1 MGKVIISASGGGTTS
16 DECTALRS
24 CILSPYTAVTSDS
37 NDEPIQGTMQRRSD
51 NPTSASLRDDGNNL
65 RMYPPSG
72 YYDGV
77 NDYTWDSYATIA
89 SRIGLTA
96 SDLRTNKRVLG
107 LTGTFTNDA
116 VLNPD
121 MLVEG
126 YSGYDDGVKK
136 NGTMKNR
143 GSSAMSLKTAIS
155 SLGDRI
161 YAKFPKGAYFDE
173 STASP
178 NPYVHIL
185 FTDLARAIGLTSDK
199 IKKGIT
205 IAGVTGTYVYSDITG
220 YYYQPPNEMA
230 GVTGGFI
237 TKFEGKYGFDDEAEF
252 SKQTTYMEVFCT
264 TKHYDVSHTSNGFF
278 VTSKAIN
285 LTNVRTIRVTYSG
298 TNGNSYGFGVS
309 TNQNDISNSKVV
321 YYSSSKYIDMN
332 APETQSLDVSMLK
345 GSHYLFFY
353 ACSYYG
359 TSTGSHSSRI
369 RVFKIEYDTMA

>member
-24 CILSPYTAVTSDS
+24 CVLSPYTAVTSDS
-37 NDEPIQGTMQRRSD
+37 NDEPIQGTMQHRSD
-51 NPTSASLRDDGNNL
+51 NPTSTSLRDDGSNL

-89 SRIGLTA
+89 SRIGLAA

-143 GSSAMSLKTAIS
+143 GSYATSLKTAIS

-173 STASP
+173 SAASP

-185 FTDLARAIGLTSDK
+185 FTDLARAIGLTPDK
-199 IKKGIT
+199 IKKGVT
-205 IAGVTGTYVYSDITG
+205 IAGVTGTHSGYVAIATDLYLRGNNPAGFYDEPTYFANNGHVTFEAGQISTSRISGGNNSGLGASLNLTEYSKLNFEGRLEGTRNYSNSWINLYQGGSSGEGTSGNFLGRYQIPRPNIPTNFTG
-220 YYYQPPNEMA
+220 Y
-230 GVTGGFI
+230 I
-237 TKFEGKYGFDDEAEF
+237 
-252 SKQTTYMEVFCT
+252 
-264 TKHYDVSHTSNGFF
+264 
-278 VTSKAIN
+278 
-285 LTNVRTIRVTYSG
+285 
-298 TNGNSYGFGVS
+298 
-309 TNQNDISNSKVV
+309 DISNVFISGK
-321 YYSSSKYIDMN
+321 IH
-332 APETQSLDVSMLK
+332 LD
-345 GSHYLFFY
+345 FNDW
-353 ACSYYG
+353 YG
-359 TSTGSHSSRI
+359 AIYHIWLS
-369 RVFKIEYDTMA
+369 